1 VAGGPLGSR
10 ETEVA
15 GMGALDGQAALVTG
29 GSSGIGAEV
38 CARLARDGADIA
50 VNGLQDDEVA
60 DLVSRVE
67 ALGRTAI
74 AVVGSVDDPDF
85 VTEMVARTA
94 KELGRLDIVVNNAGL
109 QQETP
114 FLELDLDTWR
124 RQLSVDLDGSF
135 LVASAAARQMA
146 GRGGGVIINVTSV
159 HEHQPRPGYAAY
171 CVAKAG
177 LGMLT
182 KVMARELAPDGIRVV
197 SVAPGAIDTP
207 IQGEM
212 TAAEKRKQLD
222 GIPAGRLAHPAEV
235 AALIAW
241 LVSPEAA
248 YVSGTSVV
256 MDGALETQV
265 SLA

>member
-1 VAGGPLGSR
+1 V
-10 ETEVA
+10 
-15 GMGALDGQAALVTG
+15 ALVTG
-29 GSSGIGAEV
+29 GDGGIGAEV
-38 CARLARDGADIA
+38 CARLARDGVDIA
-50 VNGLQDDEVA
+50 VNGIDQDGVNA
-60 DLVSRVE
+60 MVSRLT
-67 ALGRTAI
+67 ALGRKAI
-74 AVVGSVDDPDF
+74 AVVGSVADPAF
-85 VTEMVARTA
+85 VSEMVARTA
-94 KELGRLDIVVNNAGL
+94 QELGRLDIVVNNAGL
-109 QQETP
+109 QEETP
-114 FLELDLDTWR
+114 FLELDLATWR
-124 RQLSVDLDGSF
+124 KQLSVDLDGSF

-182 KVMARELAPDGIRVV
+182 KVMARELAGDGIRVV

-212 TAAEKRKQLD
+212 TDAEKREQLA
-222 GIPAGRLAHPAEV
+222 GIPAGRLAKPAEV

-241 LVSPEAA
+241 LVSPEAG

-256 MDGALETQV
+256 IDGALETQV